1 MNYKKIEMPR
11 EVHIGSGVIN
21 RTGDICTDLRF
32 EGSVLVVTGPNTIKI
47 GGQNAIDSLEDSGF
61 SVDSIEVSEASKKSV
76 EEVVNLINTTCITT
90 SNTNELSRNTS
101 SINGNNE
108 NTPVSNQNSPNED
121 KISLVLGVGGGTVI
135 DVAKVASK
143 SCDVPFLSVPTS
155 ASHDGIASPL
165 ASIKNSKG
173 SISVNAHSPIGV
185 VADTD
190 IIRNAPIRLLASG
203 CADIISNYTAIMDWK
218 LASRLLNESFSDSAA
233 ALSQMTAKLILDSSD
248 QIKEGLEESARLVVK
263 SLFSSSMA
271 ISIAGSSRPASGAEH
286 KFSHALDKIASKP
299 ALHGEQC
306 GVGTI
311 MMMHLHGGD
320 WKCIKNALKSMN
332 APTNAYELNINEEDI
347 IDALIMAKDVRKDR
361 YTILGDRGLTRSAAR
376 KLATKTEVI

>member
-1 MNYKKIEMPR
+1 MGYKKIEMPR
-11 EVHIGSGVIN
+11 EVHIGPGVIDK
-21 RTGDICTDLRF
+21 TGDICTNLRF
-32 EGSVLVVTGPNTIKI
+32 EGDVLVVTGPNTLKI

-61 SVDSIEVSEASKKSV
+61 SVSSIKVNDAYNKSV
-76 EEVVNLINTTCITT
+76 DEVVNIINSNNNNKINNANSEINANNQETT
-90 SNTNELSRNTS
+90 
-101 SINGNNE
+101 
-108 NTPVSNQNSPNED
+108 
-121 KISLVLGVGGGTVI
+121 LVLGVGGGTII

-143 SCDVPFLSVPTS
+143 SCNIPFLSVPTS

-165 ASIKNSKG
+165 ASIKNSEG

-190 IIRNAPIRLLASG
+190 IIRNAPIKLLASG

-218 LASRLLNESFSDSAA
+218 LALRLLNESFSASAA
-233 ALSQMTAKLILDSSD
+233 ALSQMTAKLILDSAD

-263 SLFSSSMA
+263 SLFSSGMA

-286 KFSHALDKIASKP
+286 KFSHALDKIVSKP
-299 ALHGEQC
+299 ALHGQQC

-311 MMMHLHGGD
+311 MMMHLHGGN
-320 WKCIKNALKSMN
+320 WKCIQEALKQMK
-332 APTNAYELNINEEDI
+332 APTNAYELNINEDDI
-347 IDALIMAKDVRKDR
+347 IDALVMAKDIRRDR

-376 KLATKTEVI
+376 KLAIKTEVI